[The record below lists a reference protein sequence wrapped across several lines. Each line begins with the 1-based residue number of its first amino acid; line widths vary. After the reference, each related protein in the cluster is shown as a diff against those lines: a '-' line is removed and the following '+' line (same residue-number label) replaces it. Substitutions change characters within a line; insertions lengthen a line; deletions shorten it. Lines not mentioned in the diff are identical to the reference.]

1 MEQTKII
8 RLKDGCD
15 ILANIELV
23 RGEYVLE
30 YPMIVDLIYRKN
42 SAPELQLTNWL
53 PLQLIEGTSVTI
65 SVDEVVFQ
73 MEPNAHLKEYYKN
86 LVDKVSTFSQEEEEM
101 IDKEHIEQLATALEE
116 LETYKGIIIH

>member
-1 MEQTKII
+1 MEQTKIV

-15 ILANIELV
+15 VLANVELV
-23 RGEYVLE
+23 KGEYVLE

-53 PLQLIEGTSVTI
+53 PLQLIEGHTVTI
-65 SVDEVVFQ
+65 PVSQVICQ

-86 LVDKVSTFSQEEEEM
+86 LVDKVNTFSQEEEEM
-101 IDKEHIEQLATALEE
+101 IDKEHIQQLASALEE